1 MFLKK
6 LSILNQESLIREISF
21 RGGINLIVDE
31 TVEKDPTQS
40 GNNVG
45 KTTVLRL
52 IDYCLGGSGKNIYQD
67 EEFKNQTNIEIE
79 KFLTENN
86 IIIELI
92 LVESLKDK
100 ISNGII
106 IIRRNF
112 LKYKDKIQSINTE
125 PYLND
130 KVFQQKLKELI
141 FDSYKEKPTFKQIVS
156 KNIRDEKNRL
166 SHTLRVLNP
175 YTSNDEYEALFLFW
189 LGLDVDFAN
198 RKQALFQEIN
208 IEENLQKRLK
218 KESTIAQLDQ
228 YLIILSRNIDELED
242 NKSAFNL
249 NKDYEA
255 ELQHLNEV
263 KNRLNNLSTDA
274 GRLELR
280 KELIIESKKD
290 LETDLANI
298 DVKKVRDLYNKA
310 QSLIPNLQKSFE
322 DTLLFHN
329 QMIKEKLKFITMEIP
344 DLDNELQSLKKETV
358 ELLKLERDLS
368 SKLSKAGAIEE
379 LQTIITKLNTEY
391 EKKGKYEEQKRM
403 WETSVQKVENK
414 KKELDTINEGIKAK
428 DDLITSRIEIFN
440 KYFSDISKKLYNEQF
455 VLSSEIGN
463 KGYFLEISSIG
474 GNLGTGKKKGEILS
488 FDLAY
493 IQFAEELDIKHLN
506 FVLHDQIEN
515 VHENQISLLLNEVV
529 NDIDCQ
535 LVLSVLR
542 DKLPKAIPVDHF
554 EIVSLSQN
562 DKLFKI

>member
-1 MFLKK
+1 M
-6 LSILNQESLIREISF
+6 
-21 RGGINLIVDE
+21 
-31 TVEKDPTQS
+31 
-40 GNNVG
+40 
-45 KTTVLRL
+45 
-52 IDYCLGGSGKNIYQD
+52 
-67 EEFKNQTNIEIE
+67 
-79 KFLTENN
+79 
-86 IIIELI
+86 
-92 LVESLKDK
+92 
-100 ISNGII
+100 
-106 IIRRNF
+106 
-112 LKYKDKIQSINTE
+112 
-125 PYLND
+125 
-130 KVFQQKLKELI
+130 FQQKLKELI
-141 FDSYKEKPTFKQIVS
+141 FDSHKEKPTFKQIVS

-208 IEENLQKRLK
+208 IENNLQKRLK

-242 NKSAFNL
+242 KKSAFNL

-255 ELQHLNEV
+255 DLQHLNEV
-263 KNRLNNLSTDA
+263 KNRLNYLSTDI

-290 LETDLANI
+290 LESDLANI
-298 DVKKVRDLYNKA
+298 DIKKVRDMYTKD
-310 QSLIPNLQKSFE
+310 QSLIPNLQKTFE
-322 DTLLFHN
+322 DTILFHN

-428 DDLITSRIEIFN
+428 DDLITSRIEVFN

-455 VLSSEIGN
+455 VISSEIGD
-463 KGYFLEISSIG
+463 KGYSLEISSIG

-493 IQFAEELDIKHLN
+493 IQFAEELDIKHLS

-515 VHENQISLLLNEVV
+515 VHENQISLLLNEIV
-529 NDIDCQ
+529 NNIDCQ
-535 LVLSVLR
+535 LILSVLR
-542 DKLPKAIPVDHF
+542 DKLPKTIPVDHF